1 MVKMIDP
8 NTPLTQL
15 ELDIVYLRY
24 FEGLPSSEIA
34 EQLGIELEKV
44 KDKMKKPNV
53 SRYIRT
59 VVLPQTQKQQSLKLN
74 TLNVKSPTGAKL
86 YCFAGF
92 ILFVFLAVVCTKF
105 FL

>member
-8 NTPLTQL
+8 HTPLTQL

-24 FEGLPSSEIA
+24 FEDLPSSEIA

-53 SRYIRT
+53 SRYIRR
-59 VVLPQTQKQQSLKLN
+59 VVLPQIQKRSSVKLN
-74 TLNVKSPTGAKL
+74 TLNINSTTNAKL
-86 YCFAGF
+86 FYFAGF
-92 ILFVFLAVVCTKF
+92 MLIAFLAVVCSKL

>member
-8 NTPLTQL
+8 HTPLTQL

-34 EQLGIELEKV
+34 EQLGVELEKV

-53 SRYIRT
+53 SRYIRR
-59 VVLPQTQKQQSLKLN
+59 VVLPQILKQPRVKLN
-74 TLNVKSPTGAKL
+74 TLNMKSTTGARL
-86 YCFAGF
+86 YYLAGF
-92 ILFVFLAVVCTKF
+92 ILFVLLAAVCSRLFL
-105 FL
+105 

>member
-34 EQLGIELEKV
+34 EQLGVELEKV
-44 KDKMKKPNV
+44 KDMMKKPNV
-53 SRYIRT
+53 SRYIRL
-59 VVLPQTQKQQSLKLN
+59 VVLPQILKRPRLKLN
-74 TLNVKSPTGAKL
+74 TLNRKSTIGAKL
-86 YCFAGF
+86 FYLAGL
-92 ILFVFLAVVCTKF
+92 ILFVYLTVVCTKL

>member
-8 NTPLTQL
+8 HTPLTQL

-34 EQLGIELEKV
+34 EQLGVELEKV

-53 SRYIRT
+53 SRYIRR
-59 VVLPQTQKQQSLKLN
+59 VVLPQVLKRPRVKLN
-74 TLNVKSPTGAKL
+74 TLNKKSTTGARL
-86 YCFAGF
+86 YYFAGF
-92 ILFVFLAVVCTKF
+92 ILFVLLAAVCSRLFL
-105 FL
+105 

>member
-53 SRYIRT
+53 SRYIRK
-59 VVLPQTQKQQSLKLN
+59 VVLPHIQQRPSVKLN
-74 TLNVKSPTGAKL
+74 TLNSESTIGAKL
-86 YCFAGF
+86 YYFAGF